1 MKSKSFKKK
10 KKKLYIIKQIK
21 QQEIQALKRAAK
33 YRREFLGNVSHELKT
48 PIFNIQGYVHTLL
61 DGAINDNLVNKKY
74 LHRTSKSID
83 RLIAIIDDLDAL
95 ARLESDELKLEK
107 TSWDIL
113 DLIKEVFETFE
124 VKSEKKNIE
133 LILPKKKTPIMV
145 LADRS
150 QINQVLYNLLSNG
163 IKYGKE
169 SGFVKA
175 FVQNKENHI
184 MITIQDNGIGIDEEN
199 IPRLFERFYRVD
211 KGRSREEGGT
221 GLGLAI
227 VKHILETHNET
238 IQVTSKKKS
247 GTKFIFSIKKSKK

>member
-1 MKSKSFKKK
+1 MKNLKKK
-10 KKKLYIIKQIK
+10 KKKLYIIKKIK
-21 QQEIQALKRAAK
+21 QQQIESLKRAAK

-61 DGAINDNLVNKKY
+61 DGAIDDKMVNKKY

-113 DLIKEVFETFE
+113 ELINDVFESFE
-124 VKSEKKNIE
+124 VKSVKQKIE
-133 LILPKKKTPIMV
+133 LILPKKKSPIMV
-145 LADRS
+145 FADRD
-150 QINQVLYNLLSNG
+150 QISQVLYNLISNG
-163 IKYGKE
+163 IKYGNE
-169 SGFVKA
+169 GGYVKA
-175 FVQNKENHI
+175 SLDIKEEYI
-184 MITIQDNGIGIDEEN
+184 IISIIDNGIGIDENN

-211 KGRSREEGGT
+211 KGRSRAEGGT

-227 VKHILETHNET
+227 VKHILENHNEEIT
-238 IQVTSKKKS
+238 VSSNKNLGSK
-247 GTKFIFSIKKSKK
+247 FMFSIIKNK

>member
-1 MKSKSFKKK
+1 MKSLKKK
-10 KKKLYIIKQIK
+10 KKKLYIIKKIKEQQIVSL
-21 QQEIQALKRAAK
+21 QRAAK

-61 DGAINDNLVNKKY
+61 DGAIDDNLVNKKY

-113 DLIKEVFETFE
+113 ELINDVFESFE
-124 VKSEKKNIE
+124 VKSAKQNIK
-133 LILPKKKTPIMV
+133 LILPKKKRPIMV
-145 LADRS
+145 FADKD
-150 QINQVLYNLLSNG
+150 QISQVLHNLISNG

-169 SGFVKA
+169 GGYLKA
-175 FVQNKENHI
+175 SLEIKENYVKVKI
-184 MITIQDNGIGIDEEN
+184 SDNGIGIDEHN

-211 KGRSREEGGT
+211 KGRSRKEGGT

-227 VKHILETHNET
+227 VKHILENHNEEIT
-238 IQVTSKKKS
+238 VSSNKNSGSK
-247 GTKFIFSIKKSKK
+247 FMFSIIKNK